1 MISMVD
7 RSLKNWLLRLQQV
20 MPSHPLSLA
29 IVAAI
34 FNSFFYHAPL
44 WRYVSQHLDFASVF
58 GWATAV
64 AVWLLPTTLSV
75 ILFTSA
81 ALFSNLLLK
90 ICIVI
95 VFLGNAIALY
105 FIDQYQVL
113 LDKTMMGNV
122 FSTDSVEVSALMH
135 PMLILYFAF
144 WGGLPALFVWLSP
157 LRSVS
162 WGQKILGWLF
172 APAICFFLIYS
183 LSFTWLWIDQH
194 AGRVGAQLLPWSYL
208 INTSRHFDQERH
220 NRLEFKPLMDSVA
233 LPLGGRKRVVVLV
246 IGESARADRHSML
259 GYERDTNASTRPFGV
274 VSFSGVQ
281 ACASYTVAA
290 LNCVLSHI
298 GDAAPERSAMGE
310 PLPNYLYRQG
320 VDVIW
325 RTANNGHPPLKTRL
339 FETLSGMN
347 VYCPGRKCENDK
359 WDESLLNGLK
369 DLIEQSTQPRIFVV
383 LHLQGSH
390 GPAYHTKYPPEF
402 ERFKPTCTTVVL
414 KDCNARALQ
423 NAYDNTIAYT
433 DHVLAGLTRI
443 LQSVDASTG
452 WLYVADHGE
461 SLGESGLYLHGTPR
475 VFAPIEQINI
485 PLMIWLSPAFRQE
498 VRIDTSK
505 ASGLHGIGQG
515 HVFHTVMGMLA
526 MNGGP
531 YRSKLD
537 ILKELE

>member
-1 MISMVD
+1 MFT
-7 RSLKNWLLRLQQV
+7 RSLKNRLLQLQQV

-34 FNSFFYHAPL
+34 FNSFWFHGPL
-44 WRYVSQHLDFASVF
+44 GRYLAQQLDFTSVF
-58 GWATAV
+58 GWATAA

-75 ILFTSA
+75 ILFTSV

-122 FSTDSVEVSALMH
+122 FSTDSVEVSTLMH
-135 PMLILYFAF
+135 PMLILYLVF
-144 WGGLPALFVWLSP
+144 WGGLPALLVWFSP
-157 LRSVS
+157 LRSAP

-172 APAICFFLIYS
+172 APSICLFLVYS

-194 AGRVGAQLLPWSYL
+194 ASRVGAQLLPWSYL
-208 INTSRHFDQERH
+208 INTARHLDQERH
-220 NRLEFKPLMDSVA
+220 NRLEFKPLMESVA
-233 LPLGGRKRVVVLV
+233 LPLGERKRVVVLV

-259 GYERDTNASTRPFGV
+259 GYERDTNASTRPLGA

-290 LNCVLSHI
+290 LNCILSHI
-298 GDAAPERSAMGE
+298 GDEAPERSTMGE
-310 PLPNYLYRQG
+310 PLPNYLNRQG

-325 RTANNGHPPLKTRL
+325 RTANNGHPPIKARL
-339 FETLSGMN
+339 FETLSAIN
-347 VYCPGRKCENDK
+347 LYCPGGKCENDK

-369 DLIEQSTQPRIFVV
+369 DLIEQSTQRRIFVV

-414 KDCNARALQ
+414 KDCNAQALQ

-433 DHVLAGLTRI
+433 DHVLAKLTRI
-443 LQSVDASTG
+443 LQSVDATTG

-475 VFAPIEQINI
+475 VLAPSEQINI

-498 VRIDTSK
+498 VHIDTSK
-505 ASGLHGIGQG
+505 AAGLIGIGQG

-531 YRSKLD
+531 YRPKLD